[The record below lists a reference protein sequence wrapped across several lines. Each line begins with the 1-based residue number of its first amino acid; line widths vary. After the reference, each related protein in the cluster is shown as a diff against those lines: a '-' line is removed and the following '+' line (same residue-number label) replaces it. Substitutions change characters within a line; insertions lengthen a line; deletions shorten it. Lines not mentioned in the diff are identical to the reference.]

1 MNCADRSL
9 APLMLVE
16 GTPPLGLLALI
27 WPGLAPGRCLHL
39 LGQLLRAAGR
49 DNRSLAADR
58 DPHAFQGIKQDA
70 PPGEPGPELA
80 YVVSRMGVVTWH
92 GIPPILRASL
102 LPHPRP
108 REPGPPGNSQI
119 TESGVP

>member
-9 APLMLVE
+9 APLMLGE

-49 DNRSLAADR
+49 DKRPLAADR
-58 DPHAFQGIKQDA
+58 DPHAFQRIKQDA
-70 PPGEPGPELA
+70 PPGEPGPERTR
-80 YVVSRMGVVTWH
+80 VVSRTGLVVWH
-92 GIPPILRASL
+92 GIPLTADSQP
-102 LPHPRP
+102 LPSAYALAPCT
-108 REPGPPGNSQI
+108 PGTPQL
-119 TESGVP
+119 

>member
-16 GTPPLGLLALI
+16 GTPPLGLVALI
-27 WPGLAPGRCLHL
+27 RAGLAPGRCLHL

-49 DNRSLAADR
+49 DKRALAADR
-58 DPHAFQGIKQDA
+58 DPHAFQRIKQNA

-80 YVVSRMGVVTWH
+80 RVLSRMGTVVWH
-92 GIPPILRASL
+92 GIPP
-102 LPHPRP
+102 
-108 REPGPPGNSQI
+108 
-119 TESGVP
+119 TC

>member
-49 DNRSLAADR
+49 DKRPLAADR
-58 DPHAFQGIKQDA
+58 DPHAFQWIKQDA
-70 PPGEPGPELA
+70 PPGEPGPERTR
-80 YVVSRMGVVTWH
+80 VVSRTGLVVSPTGLVVSRTGPVVWQR
-92 GIPPILRASL
+92 IPPIAES
-102 LPHPRP
+102 
-108 REPGPPGNSQI
+108 PPVS
-119 TESGVP
+119 S